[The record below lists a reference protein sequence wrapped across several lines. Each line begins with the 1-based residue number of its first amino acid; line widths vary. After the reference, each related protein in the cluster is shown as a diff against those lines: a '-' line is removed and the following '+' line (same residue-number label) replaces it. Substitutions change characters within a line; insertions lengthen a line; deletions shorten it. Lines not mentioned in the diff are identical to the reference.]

1 MAKGTCRLSVA
12 EIHKLENL
20 AQAFDNAR
28 EDLREF
34 LDDITG
40 RWEDETGTRSE
51 RWLESEA
58 GGEAQERLQT
68 VIGWQSEIS
77 QAEIGIDVM
86 QLEGDFV

>member
-12 EIHKLENL
+12 EIKKLEDL
-20 AQAFDNAR
+20 AQSLNNAR
-28 EDLREF
+28 EDLGEF
-34 LDDITG
+34 LDDIVG
-40 RWEDETGTRSE
+40 RWEDEMAERSE

-68 VIGWQSEIS
+68 VIEWREAS
-77 QAEIGIDVM
+77 QTEIGIDVM